1 MHQLAVAYKSL
12 RNLQS
17 ADTASAAV
25 TGCETREW
33 HIMHHPAEDVVDRDL
48 MRQECESSLNLG

>member
-33 HIMHHPAEDVVDRDL
+33 LYQHGTHIIPQRMLSTEI
-48 MRQECESSLNLG
+48 